1 MNRNTVIRIAI
12 PLSLYESVKG
22 KVLNEGFDN
31 RTPLDKAW
39 HILKELVNELEVE
52 EGDILDY
59 IIQNIMSGPEAE
71 QTMKR
76 VYKNWTGKEYGATKD
91 SLKEEFINPRQK
103 AFGIL
108 QTMQELGISEEKI
121 LEYVLGNYMNG
132 SDAEDAMKWAYKE
145 FVGNFEDDEE
155 DLEEA
160 KTVHISS
167 KDKFKVN
174 LDGKEWTAKYHNHE
188 KGDKI
193 ELASGEETK
202 SGKVTNVS
210 PDGDLTI
217 ELNEAKKKPSA
228 GLTKKEKSTISK
240 KAAAGKDIGKKGK
253 GFAAIEK
260 KAKESGA
267 DNPKAVAAAAMWKA
281 QAGKKK

>member
-1 MNRNTVIRIAI
+1 MDRNTIVRIAI

-22 KVLNEGFDN
+22 KVINEGFDN

-39 HILKELVNELEVE
+39 DILKELVNELEVE
-52 EGDILDY
+52 EGNILDY

-76 VYKNWTGKEYGATKD
+76 VYKNWTGKEYGAAGD
-91 SLKEEFINPRQK
+91 SLNEEFIGPRQK

-108 QTMQELGISEEKI
+108 QTMQELGVSDENI
-121 LEYVLGNYMNG
+121 LQYVLGNYMNG

-145 FVGNFEDDEE
+145 FVGDFEDEE
-155 DLEEA
+155 DDDLE
-160 KTVHISS
+160 
-167 KDKFKVN
+167 
-174 LDGKEWTAKYHNHE
+174 
-188 KGDKI
+188 
-193 ELASGEETK
+193 
-202 SGKVTNVS
+202 
-210 PDGDLTI
+210 
-217 ELNEAKKKPSA
+217 EAKKKPSA